1 MFYLRSPVPKKE
13 RYPRLKAF
21 FSGRD
26 ISYHFVLSL
35 VIPVVIDQF
44 FLVGFN
50 FFNTAMISSAG
61 TAAVSAVS
69 MVGSLHFF
77 LVNIFTAVGLGGT
90 VLISQYFGRKEM
102 KQLSKVCSGTIFG
115 AVFMALFVS
124 ISVFLVHNSLLQL
137 LFGHAEKMVLTNAR
151 IYLLGLLASYP
162 MQSVVEGTNG
172 SLRGIGR
179 TKSSL
184 KLSLLMNF
192 IYILFNILFISILH
206 MNMVGLVIS
215 LVISRF
221 IGMLFAF
228 YTLYVNRGL
237 FMLKKEDFLH
247 IHFGL
252 IKKVLKVSFPF
263 AAESLFFN
271 GGKIIIQT
279 MIVSLGTNVIATN
292 AIASSWTQISEII
305 PSALA
310 TSLVPIVGQC
320 IGRRN
325 VADAKK
331 LTKSFIIAGM
341 IAFILVDLSLL
352 PFFSLGMKL
361 FNPPAAILPAIFRLY
376 TIAIVMHFLTWSF
389 GFILP
394 SALRAAGDANFTT
407 VASLLSMWIFRI
419 GMGYLIGILLGYG
432 LTGIYFVMTVEWG
445 VRGLIFFLRFKGKRW
460 YQHNLI

>member
-1 MFYLRSPVPKKE
+1 
-13 RYPRLKAF
+13 
-21 FSGRD
+21 
-26 ISYHFVLSL
+26 
-35 VIPVVIDQF
+35 
-44 FLVGFN
+44 
-50 FFNTAMISSAG
+50 MISSAG

-237 FMLKKEDFLH
+237 FMLKKKTFY
-247 IHFGL
+247 I
-252 IKKVLKVSFPF
+252 
-263 AAESLFFN
+263 
-271 GGKIIIQT
+271 
-279 MIVSLGTNVIATN
+279 
-292 AIASSWTQISEII
+292 
-305 PSALA
+305 
-310 TSLVPIVGQC
+310 
-320 IGRRN
+320 
-325 VADAKK
+325 
-331 LTKSFIIAGM
+331 
-341 IAFILVDLSLL
+341 FILD
-352 PFFSLGMKL
+352 
-361 FNPPAAILPAIFRLY
+361 
-376 TIAIVMHFLTWSF
+376 
-389 GFILP
+389 
-394 SALRAAGDANFTT
+394 
-407 VASLLSMWIFRI
+407 
-419 GMGYLIGILLGYG
+419 
-432 LTGIYFVMTVEWG
+432 
-445 VRGLIFFLRFKGKRW
+445 
-460 YQHNLI
+460 